1 MDASKRRFLRNSL
14 YGAGL
19 LGLRALASGI
29 PISILA
35 NPRKA
40 AAETPVC
47 KTGSLPKAQY
57 LILATSGGGDP
68 LNANVPGCYSD
79 PGIYHPGDATMA
91 PTDMTFGGATVKAA
105 APWAKLDPTTILSR
119 TCFFHHATYTN
130 AHGDAPKVNRLM
142 GAIQRQEMLVS
153 LIAKN
158 TAPSLCT
165 VQTQPAVVSNNLI
178 TYSGSVLPVLSPPN
192 LQAVLTSPAGALTNL
207 QAMRDADVNAL
218 NDLFK
223 STGNTAQRALL
234 DQYASSQTQARNL
247 SQTLL
252 NDLSMIGKAGS
263 TSRTD
268 QNIAAAVL
276 IKMNV
281 TPVVVMN
288 YSFGGDNHG
297 DTGLAGEAAQTVA
310 SAAAIGDLMTRLA
323 SYGLQDSVTI
333 AFQNVFGRTLSVK
346 SHSNNADGRNHNA
359 SHHCTVMIGK
369 GFKGSLIGGVQLNK
383 GGNDYQATG
392 IDSATGASSTSG
404 DIAYE
409 QTLGSVGKTLGLACG
424 VPQAVLD
431 DQITVGKPVQAAL
444 A

>member
-19 LGLRALASGI
+19 LGLRALASGL
-29 PISILA
+29 PVAMLA

-47 KTGSLPKAQY
+47 KTGSLPGAQY
-57 LILATSGGGDP
+57 LILITSGGGDP
-68 LNANVPGCYSD
+68 LNANVPGTYND
-79 PGIYHPGDATMA
+79 PGIYHSASPTMA
-91 PTDMTFGGATVKAA
+91 PTDMTFGTTKVKAA
-105 APWAKLDPTTILSR
+105 LPWASLDPTILAR
-119 TCFFHHATYTN
+119 TSFFHHATYTN
-130 AHGDAPKVNRLM
+130 AHGDHPKVNRLM

-165 VQTQPAVVSNNLI
+165 VQTQPAVVANNLI

-192 LQAVLTSPAGALTNL
+192 LQAVLTSPDGPLTKL

-234 DQYASSQTQARNL
+234 DQYASSQSQARNL

-252 NDLSMIGKAGS
+252 GDLGMISGTTRA
-263 TSRTD
+263 D

-281 TPVVVMN
+281 TPVVVMS

-297 DTGLAGEAAQTVA
+297 DTGLTNEASQTAA
-310 SAAAIGDLMTRLA
+310 STAAITDLVTRLGT
-323 SYGLQDSVTI
+323 YGLKDNVTI
-333 AFQNVFGRTLSVK
+333 AFQNVFGRTLNVK

-369 GFKGSLIGGVQLNK
+369 GIKGSLIGGVELNN
-383 GGNDYQATG
+383 GGNDYRATG
-392 IDSATGASSTSG
+392 VDSVSGASANAG
-404 DIAYE
+404 DIPYE
-409 QTLGSVGKTLGLACG
+409 QTLASVGKTLGVACG

-431 DQITVGKPVQAAL
+431 EQITTGKPVKAAL